1 MEGFNSHQNNFDGC
15 GQAEKVP
22 DMRPEDI
29 RLRSQEADTED
40 GVAQAV
46 EECEVGLWNK

>member
-1 MEGFNSHQNNFDGC
+1 
-15 GQAEKVP
+15 
-22 DMRPEDI
+22 MRPEDI

-46 EECEVGLWNK
+46 EEGEVGLRNKLFKFY